1 MISIIIPVYNVAH
14 YLEQCLESVINQ
26 TYNDWECILIDD
38 GSKDNSGEIC
48 DKWGKIDS
56 RFRIIHQINQGVSA
70 ARNRGIKES
79 RGEYIVFIDSD
90 DWVSPNYLK
99 DMTDTFQSDLI
110 VSGVIR
116 HHSNNI
122 ESIYEP
128 SQNHTFKLN
137 NEGVRYLVD
146 LNEKFLIFGPCAKLY
161 KTSIINKYHIKF
173 PTGTSLGEDLE
184 FNFHYLEHVNNI
196 TTIQSNNYHYR
207 IQTTNSLSTQIREN
221 QFEQDYKQWMI
232 QKKFYIKNG
241 IWVHYSKVLLFRRL
255 WEIIHD
261 GIFRYPKLIN
271 ANINYLKFIKS
282 IPEIEDLKDYENL
295 YPCSQWIKWGIL
307 NKCYILF
314 YGYFLLHRLFHIS
327 RFI

>member
-221 QFEQDYKQWMI
+221 QFEHDYKQWMI
-232 QKKFYIKNG
+232 QKKLYTKQ
-241 IWVHYSKVLLFRRL
+241 SKKRQL
-255 WEIIHD
+255 
-261 GIFRYPKLIN
+261 
-271 ANINYLKFIKS
+271 
-282 IPEIEDLKDYENL
+282 
-295 YPCSQWIKWGIL
+295 
-307 NKCYILF
+307 
-314 YGYFLLHRLFHIS
+314 
-327 RFI
+327 